1 MIGQNLLP
9 QAAGRRQREQ
19 RGGPTVYKG
28 VTKKV
33 LLLAWACIFSLAACL
48 FLAFMWDRIF
58 WAGVALSL
66 GLYAAV
72 GAKRLRCPH
81 CGRGETLENLTKAL
95 HQECHCR
102 HCGQRIV
109 IR

>member
-1 MIGQNLLP
+1 M
-9 QAAGRRQREQ
+9 
-19 RGGPTVYKG
+19 YKG

-81 CGRGETLENLTKAL
+81 CGSYLGRNTGPYCP
-95 HQECHCR
+95 ECGKEVDR
-102 HCGQRIV
+102 TEK
-109 IR
+109 